1 MSDGETTWTYTYDVN
16 GMRTSRTDGTT
27 AYTYVYN
34 GSQLTQMTVGTST
47 YHFTYDASGRPM
59 SISCDDA
66 TYYYAV
72 NLQGDVVAILDDT
85 GFAVVSYTYDA
96 WGNLLV
102 TTGAQ
107 AETLGVLNPL
117 RYRGYVYD
125 TETGLYYL
133 QTRYYNPEWG
143 RFINAD
149 GYTSTGQGLLGN
161 NMFAYCLNNPVL
173 LYDPSG
179 AVPRISSQFY
189 FSDDDGG
196 GGGLVLFAAG
206 VAAGS
211 VILLGPMMDDLL
223 YSASHA
229 IDRARQE
236 VYEYSRM
243 VRAELAEA
251 SRKVPH
257 VHHIVPV
264 GNFSSRSV
272 AIQEKISKMHQIL
285 ADAEINRWA
294 DPSNLMLV
302 SAGTHASL
310 HTDAYIEHVYSYIA
324 PAAGDQEAIYAALFA
339 LRLEIAA
346 WDIYA
351 SGY

>member
-102 TTGAQ
+102 TTGVQ

-125 TETGLYYL
+125 QETGLYYL

-149 GYTSTGQGLLGN
+149 GYVSTGHGLLGN
-161 NMFAYCLNNPVL
+161 NMFTYCNNNPVN
-173 LYDPSG
+173 
-179 AVPRISSQFY
+179 
-189 FSDDDGG
+189 
-196 GGGLVLFAAG
+196 
-206 VAAGS
+206 
-211 VILLGPMMDDLL
+211 M
-223 YSASHA
+223 
-229 IDRARQE
+229 
-236 VYEYSRM
+236 
-243 VRAELAEA
+243 
-251 SRKVPH
+251 
-257 VHHIVPV
+257 
-264 GNFSSRSV
+264 
-272 AIQEKISKMHQIL
+272 
-285 ADAEINRWA
+285 
-294 DPSNLMLV
+294 
-302 SAGTHASL
+302 
-310 HTDAYIEHVYSYIA
+310 TDASGTFPTPGQIDTIVRVTEGLYELLTESTVGFMLQKQSYS
-324 PAAGDQEAIYAALFA
+324 
-339 LRLEIAA
+339 IAA
-346 WDIYA
+346 HTEITHYTKTIIDFDLIEEIKTIDVTLTA
-351 SGY
+351 VSPS